1 MRRKNIKDRCEK
13 RKLPKFNE
21 ICRTYDAIQYAYAT
35 LLSECEELKEIRCNV
50 YLEGLKEGDYTSDF
64 VCIKQNGELM
74 VRECVFRKHLSK
86 PMTTK
91 LLDAS
96 REYWSRRGV
105 TDWSIVIERE
115 EV

>member
-1 MRRKNIKDRCEK
+1 MRRKNIKDGCEK
-13 RKLPKFNE
+13 RRLPKFNE

-74 VRECVFRKHLSK
+74 VRECVFRKLRY
-86 PMTTK
+86 T
-91 LLDAS
+91 
-96 REYWSRRGV
+96 EYLQRRK
-105 TDWSIVIERE
+105 ICCL
-115 EV
+115 